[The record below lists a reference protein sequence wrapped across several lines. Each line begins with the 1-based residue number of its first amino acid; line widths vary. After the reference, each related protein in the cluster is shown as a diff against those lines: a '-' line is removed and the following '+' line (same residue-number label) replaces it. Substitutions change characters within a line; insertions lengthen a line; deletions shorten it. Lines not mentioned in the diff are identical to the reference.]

1 MIRQRVLFVVFSFFS
16 IISPALA
23 QFQLVQS
30 DQGVQVLL
38 NGDMVTEYLT
48 AGPCPILWPLMAA
61 DGAGMTRD
69 FPMSSDTPGER
80 RDHPHHRSMW
90 FTHGDVNGIDFWHK
104 GGTVVHQE
112 FLKLQDGEQ
121 AVIESVNLW
130 VDGDGNKVLK
140 ERRRMSFGSADTM
153 RWVDVDLVLSAD
165 FGNVIFGDTKEGSF
179 AVRVAESMK
188 VDARKGGKIMNSEG
202 KSDLLAWGQRAAWV
216 NYTGPVNDKTY
227 GIAMFC
233 HPSSFNYPNRW
244 HVRTYGLFAAN
255 PFGERSFTGSQETPE
270 VIKLEPSEQL
280 RLCYRVLL
288 HMGIT
293 DKEKLDEIF
302 QEFSEIELTEL

>member
-1 MIRQRVLFVVFSFFS
+1 
-16 IISPALA
+16 
-23 QFQLVQS
+23 
-30 DQGVQVLL
+30 
-38 NGDMVTEYLT
+38 
-48 AGPCPILWPLMAA
+48 
-61 DGAGMTRD
+61 
-69 FPMSSDTPGER
+69 
-80 RDHPHHRSMW
+80 
-90 FTHGDVNGIDFWHK
+90 
-104 GGTVVHQE
+104 
-112 FLKLQDGEQ
+112 
-121 AVIESVNLW
+121 LW

-165 FGNVIFGDTKEGSF
+165 FGSVIFGDTKEGSF

-255 PFGERSFTGSQETPE
+255 PFGEKSFTGSQETPE
-270 VIKLEPSEQL
+270 IIQLEASKQL

-302 QEFSEIELTEL
+302 REFSEIELTEL